1 MLITAIEPRRKS
13 LRALYLD
20 GELAVNIDAQTLLSS
35 RFQVGTEITDEELHE
50 LLAASDANRA
60 KEKALYLIAHRDHS
74 KKELVD
80 KIRRTASQEAAE
92 KAADRMEEIG
102 LIDDRDYAR
111 RYASELFQRKYFA
124 RKRVEYELKQKG
136 IDPDFIEE
144 LLEELEPE
152 PVGQIGALVERKYL
166 RALDDDIGYGDVR
179 GFMGANCAHNW
190 AMYWEG
196 ASVRSYTP
204 ERLAAIN
211 AATVTYNGKDIDR
224 YKATQMQRAQERQ
237 IRADKRAF
245 LVAKESGQK
254 DAEKAAAAKLAASR
268 AKMKDFL
275 SQTGLQQYQLRESVP
290 GFGRSEAASAAAQ
303 ARK

>member
-92 KAADRMEEIG
+92 KAADRMVEIG

-166 RALDDDIGYGDVR
+166 RALDDERGRRRTVAALQRLGYRWEDIRRALKEYEIP
-179 GFMGANCAHNW
+179 
-190 AMYWEG
+190 EG
-196 ASVRSYTP
+196 
-204 ERLAAIN
+204 
-211 AATVTYNGKDIDR
+211 
-224 YKATQMQRAQERQ
+224 
-237 IRADKRAF
+237 
-245 LVAKESGQK
+245 
-254 DAEKAAAAKLAASR
+254 
-268 AKMKDFL
+268 
-275 SQTGLQQYQLRESVP
+275 
-290 GFGRSEAASAAAQ
+290 
-303 ARK
+303 

>member
-152 PVGQIGALVERKYL
+152 PVGQIGALVERNYL
-166 RALDDDIGYGDVR
+166 RALDNERGRRRTVAALQRLGYRWEDIRRALKEYEIP
-179 GFMGANCAHNW
+179 
-190 AMYWEG
+190 EG
-196 ASVRSYTP
+196 
-204 ERLAAIN
+204 
-211 AATVTYNGKDIDR
+211 
-224 YKATQMQRAQERQ
+224 
-237 IRADKRAF
+237 
-245 LVAKESGQK
+245 
-254 DAEKAAAAKLAASR
+254 
-268 AKMKDFL
+268 
-275 SQTGLQQYQLRESVP
+275 
-290 GFGRSEAASAAAQ
+290 
-303 ARK
+303 